1 MGSNTGSRLLTAAVV
16 GAIALS
22 AVACGS
28 ALPDYDYSAEPDP
41 REREFVLG
49 ISDKL
54 RIDVWKNSA
63 LSTEAV
69 IRPDGTITMPLIGNL
84 AAAGKTPTQL
94 KESIERHLSRYVRID
109 GLEITVA
116 VTEVNSYRFTVT
128 GEVGQPG
135 IYTANQ
141 YVTVAEAIAMAGGFT
156 RYAET
161 DSIVLLRR
169 DNGSGSVRRI
179 PIVYNAIATGTR
191 PEMNLVILAGDSVF
205 VP

>member
-1 MGSNTGSRLLTAAVV
+1 M
-16 GAIALS
+16 ALS
-22 AVACGS
+22 TACGS

-41 REREFVLG
+41 RQREFVLG

-69 IRPDGTITMPLIGNL
+69 IRPDGTITLPLIGNL
-84 AAAGKTPTQL
+84 PAAGKTPTEL
-94 KESIERHLSRYVRID
+94 KQAVRKSLSRYVKID
-109 GLEITVA
+109 GLEITIA

-135 IYTANQ
+135 IYTATQ
-141 YVTVAEAIAMAGGFT
+141 YTTIAEAIAMAGGFT
-156 RYAET
+156 RYADT
-161 DSIVLLRR
+161 DAIVLLRR
-169 DNGSGSVRRI
+169 DKDSGSVRRI
-179 PIVYNAIATGTR
+179 PIVYSAIATGTH
-191 PEMNLVILAGDSVF
+191 PEMNLVLLAGDSLF